1 MKYITIAVL
10 LTIFAGVAFY
20 AVNHRD
26 EPLKAGQNAGW
37 IQR

>member
-1 MKYITIAVL
+1 MKYIAIAVL
-10 LTIFAGVAFY
+10 LIIFAGAAFY
-20 AVNHRD
+20 AVNHSS